1 MNILAD
7 ENIPRL
13 IVDCLRDQG
22 HDVYW
27 VAESNP
33 AIKDQQVLELAIHS
47 ERLLITFDKD
57 FGSLV
62 FKEKLPSKGGIVLIR
77 FPLDFPEE
85 EAKKICSIISSRT
98 DWAGYYS
105 VIDEKRIRMI
115 SLQNNK

>member
-33 AIKDQQVLELAIHS
+33 AIKDQQVLKLAIHS
-47 ERLLITFDKD
+47 ERLRIPVNAATLPIQCSHLIGAKRRISFM
-57 FGSLV
+57 GS
-62 FKEKLPSKGGIVLIR
+62 
-77 FPLDFPEE
+77 
-85 EAKKICSIISSRT
+85 
-98 DWAGYYS
+98 
-105 VIDEKRIRMI
+105 
-115 SLQNNK
+115 

>member
-13 IVDCLRDQG
+13 LVDCLKEQG

-27 VAESNP
+27 IAESNP
-33 AIKDQQVLELAIHS
+33 SIKDHQVLKLAIDS

-62 FKEKLPSKGGIVLIR
+62 FKERIPSNCGIILIR
-77 FPLDFPEE
+77 FPLDAPEE
-85 EAKKICSIISSRT
+85 EANKICSIISSRA
-98 DWAGYYS
+98 DWSGFYS

-115 SLQNNK
+115 SLQIR